1 MNWSN
6 IKAIIFDFGGVLY
19 PVNYEATIEAFA
31 KLGLNASDSF
41 FSKAKQSTVTDA
53 YEKGEIS
60 TQAFYNEIL
69 RSLPTPSTPYEI
81 EKAWTAILQGLNK
94 DKLAFVQECRM
105 KLPSYLL
112 SNINEAQF
120 RQIKHELGDTTI
132 HDYFDGVYL
141 SFEMGMRKPNAN
153 IFEHV
158 MAHTAY
164 KPEELF
170 FIDDSPQH
178 VEGAKKLGIK
188 AYHLD
193 TTTERVEDIIPLG
206 ELG

>member
-1 MNWSN
+1 MDWSK
-6 IKAIIFDFGGVLY
+6 IKALIFDFGGVLY
-19 PVNYEATIEAFA
+19 PVSYEATIDAFA

-41 FSKAKQSTVTDA
+41 FSKAKQSHVTDA

-69 RSLPTPSTPYEI
+69 RSLPSASTPYEI
-81 EKAWTAILQGLNK
+81 EKAWNAILLGLNK
-94 DKLAFVQECRM
+94 DKLAFVQECRK
-105 KLPSYLL
+105 KLPCFLL
-112 SNINEAQF
+112 SNINEAHF
-120 RQIKHELGDTTI
+120 RQIKKELGNTTI

-141 SFEMGMRKPNAN
+141 SYEVGMRKPNTN

-158 MAHTAY
+158 MAETGY

-178 VEGAKKLGIK
+178 VEGAKKLGIN

-193 TTTERVEDIIPLG
+193 TNTEKVEDIIPLS